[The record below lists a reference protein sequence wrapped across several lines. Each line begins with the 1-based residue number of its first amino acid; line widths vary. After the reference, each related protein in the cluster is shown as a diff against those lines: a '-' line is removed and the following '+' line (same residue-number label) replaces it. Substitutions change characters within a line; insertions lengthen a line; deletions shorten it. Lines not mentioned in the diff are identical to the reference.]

1 MLIIIY
7 SDCPFTVHI
16 AHISNY
22 KTGVMEMQI
31 PGPRANLSMA
41 NAIHL
46 SVYRSKSNYV
56 CMNGMRYH
64 HRGMCGRDSDR
75 TRGCLCGAMQV
86 TGDGGN
92 VQVAQTRRQ
101 MLTQW
106 VLLGCGYMASVK
118 AAGAFEFPPNG
129 YRLHVDKLDGY
140 SFFYPEDWIP
150 VTTSGNDVFYRNPFN
165 AEENLFVDI
174 SSPSSSKYLRVEDL
188 GSPKEAA
195 NRTVE
200 QYLEEFMSTRLGVKR
215 TAEVESAESRTTDDG
230 KEYYDIQT
238 RVKSYAS
245 RNQLAVTQGE
255 IEDAIV
261 QEFDRRYLTVLGT
274 AGNRLYEFRL
284 QTDEETFKKDP
295 DRLLKI
301 AQSFK
306 CKEVDA

>member
-1 MLIIIY
+1 
-7 SDCPFTVHI
+7 
-16 AHISNY
+16 
-22 KTGVMEMQI
+22 METQVA
-31 PGPRANLSMA
+31 GPRANRSI
-41 NAIHL
+41 AIHP
-46 SVYRSKSNYV
+46 SVCRFKSNYF
-56 CMNGMRYH
+56 GKSAMRHH
-64 HRGMCGRDSDR
+64 HRVLCGRDSDR

-86 TGDGGN
+86 MGAGDN
-92 VQVAQTRRQ
+92 IQAAHTRRE
-101 MLTQW
+101 MLTQC
-106 VLLGCGYMASVK
+106 VLVGCTYMMYVK
-118 AAGAFEFPPNG
+118 AAGAFEFPPDG
-129 YRLHVDKLDGY
+129 YRVHVDKLDGY

-174 SSPSSSKYLRVEDL
+174 SSPSSSKYARVEDL
-188 GSPKEAA
+188 GSPEEAA
-195 NRTVE
+195 KRTVE

-215 TAEVESAESRTTDDG
+215 TAEVESAEPRTSSDG
-230 KEYYDIQT
+230 KVYYDIQT

-255 IEDAIV
+255 IDDAIV
-261 QEFDRRYLTVLGT
+261 QEFDRRYLTVLGA